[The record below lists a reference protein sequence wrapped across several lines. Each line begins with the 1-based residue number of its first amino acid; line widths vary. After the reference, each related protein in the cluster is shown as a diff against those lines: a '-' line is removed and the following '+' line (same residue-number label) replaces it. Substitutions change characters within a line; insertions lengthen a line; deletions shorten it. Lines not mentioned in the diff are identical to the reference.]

1 MIRTA
6 PSKKMRYD
14 ALIELLPTV
23 HIAGTYNFR
32 VTKEPSPNINRYIYM
47 YIYIYIYLYVLLKTR
62 LFQKTKRFSRLAYSI
77 LSGWRHASE

>member
-32 VTKEPSPNINRYIYM
+32 VTKEPSPNINRYIYV
-47 YIYIYIYLYVLLKTR
+47 YIYLYVLLKTR
-62 LFQKTKRFSRLAYSI
+62 LFRKTKRFSRLAYSI